1 MSKGALPSGYSFVPK
16 GNVYITSNCRKLTQE
31 RGRSVFTVVDAK
43 KQQIG
48 IGVPTDIYVGVQFKE
63 RETRADR
70 ATNVLKR
77 DESIA
82 KSFQKEIMKEFP
94 QIPSES
100 LRKTLKI
107 ALEKGK
113 GKVGRTGKLDVRR
126 KVQLAVRAHIRHC
139 ETDYDTLLR
148 NGVAREDAR
157 KQVEAK
163 IQDVF
168 KAWRGGLQTMRAK
181 PAKTPK
187 SPVRPNTKVLQATK
201 HVEQENTERASNNT
215 KASSLTAA
223 DSVDFILREAQTAS
237 LALNQTIFTARHAMR
252 AHRQN
257 ETVKKV
263 VATMSTPT
271 RQQRPSSNAPK
282 PKVVPTAASFRERR
296 TPKPRVIQPVAC
308 SPPRKQARRTK
319 QTTTSLDGLRRADR
333 VRIERWVAHIDR
345 IEHNILAECRR
356 PLRKLRTIAA
366 FHDRINTIL
375 ADAAVQRIQPTV
387 AARENLIMRLR
398 RMT

>member
-1 MSKGALPSGYSFVPK
+1 MSKRALPSGYSFVPK
-16 GNVYITSNCRKLTQE
+16 GNVYITSNCRKSTQE
-31 RGRSVFTVVDAK
+31 RGRSVFTVIDAK
-43 KQQIG
+43 NQQIG
-48 IGVPTDIYVGVQFKE
+48 IGVPTDIYLGVQFKE

-70 ATNVLKR
+70 AANVLKR

-94 QIPSES
+94 QIPSDS

-126 KVQLAVRAHIRHC
+126 KVHLAVRAHIRHC

-148 NGVAREDAR
+148 NGIAREDAR

-163 IQDVF
+163 IQEVF

-181 PAKTPK
+181 PANTPK
-187 SPVRPNTKVLQATK
+187 SPVRPNTKVVQATK
-201 HVEQENTERASNNT
+201 RVQQEDTGQVTNNT
-215 KASSLTAA
+215 RALSLTAA

-252 AHRQN
+252 AHRQKASV
-257 ETVKKV
+257 EKV
-263 VATMSTPT
+263 VVTKSTPT
-271 RQQRPSSNAPK
+271 KPQKPTSIKPK
-282 PKVVPTAASFRERR
+282 PGVVPTAASFRERR
-296 TPKPRVIQPVAC
+296 TPKPRIIQPVAC
-308 SPPRKQARRTK
+308 SPPRKQAGRTK

-333 VRIERWVAHIDR
+333 VRIERWVAHVDR
-345 IEHNILAECRR
+345 IEHNILAKCRR
-356 PLRKLRTIAA
+356 PLKKLRTIAA
-366 FHDRINTIL
+366 FHDRINAIL
-375 ADAAVQRIQPTV
+375 ADAAVKRIQPTA
-387 AARENLIMRLR
+387 AARENLVMRLR